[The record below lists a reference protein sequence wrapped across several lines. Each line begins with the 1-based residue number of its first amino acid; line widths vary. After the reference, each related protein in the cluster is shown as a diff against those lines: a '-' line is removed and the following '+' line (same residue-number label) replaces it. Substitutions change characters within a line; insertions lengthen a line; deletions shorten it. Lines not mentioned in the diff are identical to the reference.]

1 MKSLEEIERL
11 IEERKGEIKDRYHV
25 KEIGLFG
32 SYLKGEANATSDLDI
47 LVEFEKTPGLFDFL
61 DLEDYLTALLGIKVD
76 LVMKNSLKPYIG
88 KIILNEVKYLWNESL
103 KIILLI

>member
-1 MKSLEEIERL
+1 
-11 IEERKGEIKDRYHV
+11 
-25 KEIGLFG
+25 
-32 SYLKGEANATSDLDI
+32 
-47 LVEFEKTPGLFDFL
+47 
-61 DLEDYLTALLGIKVD
+61 VD

>member
-1 MKSLEEIERL
+1 MKSLEEIEKL
-11 IEERKGEIKDRYHV
+11 IEEHKGEIKDRYYV

-32 SYLKGEANATSDLDI
+32 SYIKGEANAKSDLDI

-61 DLEDYLTALLGIKVD
+61 DLEEYLTELLGIKVD

-88 KIILNEVKYLWNESL
+88 KIILNEVKYL
-103 KIILLI
+103 

>member
-1 MKSLEEIERL
+1 MKSLEEIERV
-11 IEERKGEIKDRYHV
+11 IEEHKGEIKDRYHV

-61 DLEDYLTALLGIKVD
+61 DLEEYLTELLGIKVD

-88 KIILNEVKYLWNESL
+88 KIILNEVKYL
-103 KIILLI
+103 

>member
-11 IEERKGEIKDRYHV
+11 IEEHKDEITARYYV

-32 SYLKGEANATSDLDI
+32 SYLKGQANPKSDLDI

-61 DLEDYLTALLGIKVD
+61 DLEEYLTDLLGIKVD
-76 LVMKNSLKPYIG
+76 LVMKKSLKPYIG
-88 KIILNEVKYLWNESL
+88 KIILNEVKY
-103 KIILLI
+103 IIN